1 MGFLFKLNS
10 QNGGIVI
17 VIIVLENLKKIM
29 SEDTMHPKGLIF
41 CSVTKRI
48 VLLDTNGRQNDRTF
62 I

>member
-29 SEDTMHPKGLIF
+29 SEDITHPKGMIF
-41 CSVTKRI
+41 CSATKRI
-48 VLLDTNGRQNDRTF
+48 VLLDRNGRQNDRTF